1 MGDPLVNSLH
11 KLIYLPVWFP
21 LAGIIF
27 LILPSSVVKYSSLIF
42 QFASLVASLFF
53 IQFFFTQ
60 PDFSVTWILPWIDIN
75 GFSANFSFQIDN
87 ISCLI
92 AFIVCLISFLVG
104 IYSSSYISLKS
115 EQKKF
120 WLFLLLFQFS
130 MLGLLFSTAFI
141 SFFLFWELVGFSSF
155 LLIGFYNGKKES
167 GSAAMKAFLF
177 NKISD
182 LFLLAGFIFLIVKGD
197 INSFDKLSTSGFINS
212 SELTSIVP
220 YLLIVGGLAKSAQFP
235 LQGWLP
241 HAMAGPTPAS
251 ALIHAATMVTAGVYL
266 QIRLLPVYS
275 DIHLI
280 ILGMAGALSAIWG
293 GFCAIGQVEIKKLLA
308 FSTISQL
315 GLMMVAVSTENETTA
330 ILHLLTHAFFKCGL
344 FLIAGI
350 ALHYFITKS
359 LNENEQ
365 SYSKFVLPKNY
376 RTTFLIL
383 ILILLLSLTGI
394 PFTSGYISKESIL
407 LSLLEK
413 AHTSHSVWTI
423 TFLLTLLS
431 VFLTGIYSGRFL
443 SLIYSNKN
451 GKITSDFKMSF
462 QLLVPVI
469 ICSVLSLSVFWTGFH
484 ILGELDSVWFISLLN
499 ISAGPESG
507 IFTIVLPFVSTL
519 LAVGGFL
526 IGYNFTK
533 KFRFIASEHLTSLS
547 INQFY
552 IDILYSGIY
561 SIFSE
566 LSAFLNIQDKRIY
579 TGIIYLEK
587 IYDTVIYKGNN
598 IGISGIARKM
608 EDTAGN
614 IIPSFFSGIALIGNA
629 FIRIL
634 QNGKIQTY
642 LYFSLIFFLLLFILI
657 NSQWVC

>member
-1 MGDPLVNSLH
+1 MGDPQVHSLL

-27 LILPSSVVKYSSLIF
+27 LVLPSSVVKYSSLFF
-42 QFASLVASLFF
+42 QFVALIASLFF
-53 IQFFFTQ
+53 IQLFYTQ
-60 PDFSVTWILPWIDIN
+60 PDFSATWNIPWIDII
-75 GFSANFSFQIDN
+75 GFTANFSFRLDN

-104 IYSSSYISLKS
+104 IYSSSYISSKS

-130 MLGLLFSTAFI
+130 MLGLLFSNAFI

-155 LLIGFYNGKKES
+155 LLIGFYNSKKES
-167 GSAAMKAFLF
+167 GIAAMKAFLF

-197 INSFDKLSTSGFINS
+197 INSFEKLSTSGFINS
-212 SELTSIVP
+212 SELYSIVP

-280 ILGMAGALSAIWG
+280 ILGMAGALSAICG

-315 GLMMVAVSTENETTA
+315 GLMMVAVSTSNETSA

-344 FLIAGI
+344 FLTAGI

-359 LNENEQ
+359 SNENER

-413 AHTSHSVWTI
+413 AHSSHSMWTI
-423 TFLLTLLS
+423 TFILTLLS
-431 VFLTGIYSGRFL
+431 VLLTGIYSGRFL

-451 GKITSDFKMSF
+451 GETTSEFKIPF
-462 QLLVPVI
+462 QLLLPVI
-469 ICSVLSLSVFWTGFH
+469 ICSVLSLSVFWTGLH

-499 ISAGPESG
+499 ISVPSVSG
-507 IFTIVLPFVSTL
+507 IFAIILPVVSTL
-519 LAVGGFL
+519 LAAGGFL

-533 KFRFIASEHLTSLS
+533 KFSFIAYEHLTSLS

-552 IDILYSGIY
+552 IDRLYSGIY
-561 SIFSE
+561 RIFSK
-566 LSAFLNIQDKRIY
+566 LSSFINIQDKQIY
-579 TGIIYLEK
+579 IGFVYLEK
-587 IYDTVIYKGNN
+587 IYDSLIYKENN
-598 IGISGIARKM
+598 YSISAIARKM

-614 IIPSFFSGIALIGNA
+614 IIPSLFSGIALIGNA
-629 FIRIL
+629 IIRLL

-642 LYFSLIFFLLLFILI
+642 LYFSVILFLLLFLLI
-657 NSQWVC
+657 NK